1 MIDIQHDSP
10 VPIHEQ
16 ITSQLMAHVAAGTL
30 AAGARLADSRA
41 FAQQLLTNPQAT
53 ARAYAELEWEGVVKK
68 HPEGGVEVVPG
79 ADAICR
85 MRRQDGARQRLR
97 EAVRQGQD
105 AGLAAVEIQQVV
117 EQAVAAAPVEPLSP
131 AQLRTSI
138 KKSTYATSHRD
149 SQGIQDLSGEKG
161 AGSP

>member
-53 ARAYAELEWEGVVKK
+53 ARAYADLEWEGVVRK
-68 HPEGGVEVVPG
+68 HPAGGMEVIAG
-79 ADAICR
+79 AAAICR
-85 MRRQDGARQRLR
+85 LRIQDMARQRLR
-97 EAVRQGQD
+97 QAVRQGQD
-105 AGLAAVEIQQVV
+105 AGLSAVEIQQVV
-117 EQAVAAAPVEPLSP
+117 EHAVSAAPVAPLSP
-131 AQLRTSI
+131 EELRTSI
-138 KKSTYATSHRD
+138 KKSPYATSHRD
-149 SQGIQDLSGEKG
+149 SQGIQNLSWEEGP
-161 AGSP
+161 GSP